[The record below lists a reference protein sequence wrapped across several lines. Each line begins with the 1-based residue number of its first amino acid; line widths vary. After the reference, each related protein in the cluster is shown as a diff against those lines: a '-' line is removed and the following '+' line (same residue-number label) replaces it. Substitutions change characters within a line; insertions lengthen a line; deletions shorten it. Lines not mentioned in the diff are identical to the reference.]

1 MCFKKKASRVT
12 GLTIAQET
20 ALKHNVLD
28 IFSGLGPLVLL
39 EERVTV
45 NQYKVVLCDHL

>member
-1 MCFKKKASRVT
+1 MCLKKKLAVI
-12 GLTIAQET
+12 GLAIAQET

-39 EERVTV
+39 VERVTV